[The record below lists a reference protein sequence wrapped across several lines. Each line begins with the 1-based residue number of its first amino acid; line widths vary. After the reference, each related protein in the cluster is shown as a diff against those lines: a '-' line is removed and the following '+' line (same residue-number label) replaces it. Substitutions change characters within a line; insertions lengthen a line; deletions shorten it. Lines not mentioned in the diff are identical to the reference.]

1 MLNLWMTGSKLK
13 SRGSPIT
20 RGLFRVIE
28 LILRNILHK
37 WTSLATK
44 PSIYFNKLWWTQF
57 SSNIYTVN
65 RISIGHSILT
75 KLIIINLHYWF
86 KIGQLITKTDD
97 SYICQQLMIHN
108 KNSKK
113 HDKYSS
119 GTCKGP
125 SEQRILKVDS
135 KSEKQLA
142 YQPNH
147 WRLKDSNF

>member
-1 MLNLWMTGSKLK
+1 MTGSKLK

-20 RGLFRVIE
+20 RGLFGVIE

-65 RISIGHSILT
+65 RTSIGHSILT

-97 SYICQQLMIHN
+97 KYMPIANNWWFITKTAKNMTNILVARVRGQVN
-108 KNSKK
+108 KGFLKLTAS
-113 HDKYSS
+113 
-119 GTCKGP
+119 
-125 SEQRILKVDS
+125 QR
-135 KSEKQLA
+135 
-142 YQPNH
+142 
-147 WRLKDSNF
+147 SNLLTNQIIEG